1 MSRRPTFRWWAAI
14 LIAAMAG
21 YATEAAAQSSS
32 NYSAGNMWGTASSGV
47 SVPGAVD
54 SAITHT
60 QNGVLA
66 GHVNAA
72 EAGLLLNSGIGT
84 SLNISSVG
92 SQTIVSS
99 TVVGNSNDVD
109 IDANQTSSN
118 SGDVSNSG
126 TVTTNN

>member
-1 MSRRPTFRWWAAI
+1 MCRRPTLGWRAVVVI
-14 LIAAMAG
+14 MAMAG
-21 YATEAAAQSSS
+21 FAAEASAQSSS
-32 NYSAGNMWGTASSGV
+32 HYSAGNMWGTSSSGV
-47 SVPGAVD
+47 SVPGALD

-60 QNGVLA
+60 QNGALA
-66 GHVNAA
+66 GQVNAA

-92 SQTIVSS
+92 SQTIVST

-109 IDANQTSSN
+109 IDATQSSSN